1 MARTKITDLKVRPR
15 YRAAGSPKGGEKNPN
30 KEDLRKLMLAMN
42 PDAEQIEEA
51 AAAAPRI
58 PEMLRRAGKGF
69 YEEQVAPFL
78 SPIETA
84 KGLLTLG
91 KEFATSPVETGRTVA
106 RSELE
111 RLKEAGDKPESAAE
125 YAGGLISPFGVASR
139 VLKRDVVRPKNE
151 GLVLNEPG
159 VNNDKLVLNPPLG
172 YTGNY
177 LKTARD
183 SVEIAGRN
191 KNLPKEQIDAIN
203 EFFDRKAKNYFVKQI
218 GTSDDPVFNAI
229 KQGRLTTPALRE
241 PGGIPSYMVR
251 GAQVGKSRTDPATG
265 RTRFY
270 PSAEASEAL
279 RDMTAVYDRMT
290 GMRGTVFA
298 NQTIGSPEY
307 ETLVR
312 DDFRG
317 RQPEIQARITDK
329 LIQEGVSPNQITEAV
344 DFVGYKDPRFF
355 KEGAEGL
362 FKTNFVGD
370 PRNPSSG
377 TDIVRMLSTKP
388 EQLPKTLA
396 TSIAKGDVIYDMR
409 PTGALSAILQPS
421 NIIDYLATLPPEK
434 IKNIRFEDA
443 VIGSAKLREKA
454 DIKAALFRSIRE
466 NKPVPNEVFLRGVSD
481 PVLTFPKESPFAG
494 YTWRRVVT
502 PEAAEIEGAYIG
514 HSVGGY
520 SETNPGMVYDEKKR
534 KNFAE
539 GTAQVYSLR
548 DPRGRPVTTIEVAAP
563 PGERPVV
570 SQVKGAGR
578 ATGNKMPEQ
587 FDVPVTAFLEFLSP
601 SRVIESDQYLPP
613 MAKAFKEQVA
623 KPGPL
628 RASIGRGQPIGN
640 ADVANDF
647 LRRVAEQDPD
657 LAARAAANPQMLEDA
672 LRRRAE
678 ALQPPPQ
685 VREGI
690 GQLPNAPQN
699 LPNEGFVQ
707 AMLRRL
713 RRDED

>member
-1 MARTKITDLKVRPR
+1 MARTKITDLKVRR
-15 YRAAGSPKGGEKNPN
+15 RAAGSPRSGEKKTPN
-30 KEDLRKLMLAMN
+30 QEDLRKLMLAMN

-51 AAAAPRI
+51 VAAAPRV
-58 PEMLRRAGKGF
+58 PETASRLGKGF
-69 YEEQVAPFL
+69 YEANVEPLL

-84 KGLLTLG
+84 KSFLNLG
-91 KEFATSPVETGRTVA
+91 KEFIASPTETGKTIA

-111 RLKEAGDKPESAAE
+111 RLKEASDKPEAAAE
-125 YAGGLISPFGVASR
+125 YYGGLLSPFSLLR
-139 VLKRDVVRPKNE
+139 RTPRTDVIRPKNE
-151 GLVLNEPG
+151 GLVLNEPM
-159 VNNDKLVLNPPLG
+159 VDNKPLG
-172 YTGNY
+172 YTANY

-191 KNLPKEQIDAIN
+191 KNLPKEQVDAIN
-203 EFFDRKAKNYFVKQI
+203 EFFDRKAKNYLVKQI
-218 GTSDDPVFNAI
+218 GTSDDPLFNAI
-229 KQGRLTTPALRE
+229 RQGRLTTPALRE

-251 GAQVGKSRTDPATG
+251 GAQVGKSRIDPETG

-279 RDMTAVYDRMT
+279 RDMTAIYDRMT

-312 DDFRG
+312 EDFSR

-329 LIQEGVSPNQITEAV
+329 LIQEGVNPNQITEAV
-344 DFVGYKDPRFF
+344 DFVGYKDPKFF
-355 KEGAEGL
+355 KEGVDNL
-362 FKTNFVGD
+362 FRTNFVGD

-377 TDIVRMLSTKP
+377 TDIARMLATKP
-388 EQLPKTLA
+388 EALSKTLS
-396 TSIAKGDVIYDMR
+396 TSLAKGDVVYDMR
-409 PTGALSAILQPS
+409 PTGALGAILQPS
-421 NIIDYLATLPPEK
+421 NIVDYLATLPPEK
-434 IKNIRFEDA
+434 IRNIRFEDA
-443 VIGSAKLREKA
+443 VVGAAKLREKA
-454 DIKAALFRSIRE
+454 DIKLALFKNIRE
-466 NKPVPNEVFLRGVSD
+466 NKPVPNEVFSAGVSD

-494 YTWRRVVT
+494 YTWRRIMT

-520 SETNPGMVYDEKKR
+520 SATNPGMVYDEKKR

-587 FDVPVTAFLEFLSP
+587 FDAPVTAFLEFLNP

-613 MAKAFKEQVA
+613 MAKAFKDQRA
-623 KPGPL
+623 KPGPM
-628 RASIGRGQPIGN
+628 RASIGRGQPVGHL
-640 ADVANDF
+640 DVANDF
-647 LRRVAEQDPD
+647 LRRVAEQDPE

-685 VREGI
+685 VRQQGI

-699 LPNEGFVQ
+699 LPNEGFIQ

-713 RRDED
+713 GRGEE